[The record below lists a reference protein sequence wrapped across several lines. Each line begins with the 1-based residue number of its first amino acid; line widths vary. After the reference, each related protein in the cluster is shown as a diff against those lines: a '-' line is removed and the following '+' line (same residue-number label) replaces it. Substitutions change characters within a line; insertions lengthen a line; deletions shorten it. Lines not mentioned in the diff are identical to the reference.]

1 MQHPQLYPVAVKFHV
16 QLPLIVY
23 SFCNH
28 NVLYKS
34 LFDFSVTG
42 LSQRTYRA
50 PLLFILNC
58 TICKITVMSVHP
70 LPTYRKSGNIISI
83 YCRISFKKKSVQI
96 LGSVRTKFCSI
107 LSPSWPMKTQPFTDI
122 YVEYLGVGSK
132 TELKS
137 IKINQ
142 I

>member
-50 PLLFILNC
+50 PLLFILLNC

-83 YCRISFKKKSVQI
+83 YCRISLKRKC
-96 LGSVRTKFCSI
+96 TN
-107 LSPSWPMKTQPFTDI
+107 
-122 YVEYLGVGSK
+122 LGVCK
-132 TELKS
+132 N
-137 IKINQ
+137 KILLYLITFLTHEDSTFHRHLCGVFRSGEQNRT
-142 I
+142 